1 MLNISDTLE
10 TLVTELTKLPS
21 IGRKTAQRL
30 AMFLIKQ
37 PREEVVKLS
46 EALIEIKDKIKFCS
60 VCCNITEEDVCKICS
75 SEKRL
80 KSSIC
85 VVEEPQDVYA
95 IEKTNEYKG
104 LYHVLHGR
112 ISPLDGV
119 GPNDIRIKDLLYR
132 LEDDSANSISEII
145 LALNPTVEG
154 ETTIL
159 YLSKI
164 IKPLGMKISRI
175 ARGIPIGSDIELTD
189 QVTLAKAIE
198 GRVTIS

>member
-10 TLVTELTKLPS
+10 ALVTELTKLPS

-30 AMFLIKQ
+30 AMYLIKQ
-37 PREEVVKLS
+37 PREDVNKLA
-46 EALIEIKDKIKFCS
+46 EALVEIKDKIKFCS
-60 VCCNITEEDVCKICS
+60 VCCNITEDDVCRICS
-75 SEKRL
+75 SEKRVR
-80 KSSIC
+80 SSIC

-112 ISPLDGV
+112 ISPLDGI
-119 GPNDIRIKDLLYR
+119 GPNDIRIKELLYR
-132 LEDDSANSISEII
+132 LEDDSVNSINEII

-159 YLSKI
+159 YLTKI
-164 IKPLGMKISRI
+164 IKPLGMKITRI

-198 GRVTIS
+198 GRVAV